1 MRTTGT
7 RDQLARVATA
17 GAVAVGVAS
26 AALGSL
32 RFGWPSWLPVSSDT
46 MAMAGAFTD
55 AAAPGA
61 ALSAVLSGVALSARP
76 GPGRVVLAALCAG
89 ATVVAAA
96 GLAPRF
102 SSSPAPAGGTEVTVL
117 TLNVRLGQ
125 GDPAAILEA
134 SREADVVVL
143 AEVTAPQV
151 EALDRLGFA
160 ERFPHRHEG
169 RLPAEGGAGTGVWSR
184 WPVTSTERLTRAVSH
199 QSWRT
204 TIAVPD
210 LEEALTVVAVHPAR
224 PYHGSDRW
232 LREQRALQAALPTS
246 GPRVVLGDFNAV
258 ASHPTQ
264 RALRRDGWASAVEQ
278 TGSGWVPTYPAGD
291 PRVPPLI
298 DIDHVYVSSDV
309 HATGLRTVRVPGADH
324 LGLLATLVVGG

>member
-7 RDQLARVATA
+7 RDQLARAATA
-17 GAVAVGVAS
+17 GAVSVAALSGV
-26 AALGSL
+26 LGSL
-32 RFGWPSWLPVSSDT
+32 RLGWPSWLPVSSDT
-46 MAMAGAFTD
+46 MAMVGAFTD

-61 ALSAVLSGVALSARP
+61 ALSAVLSGVALAARP
-76 GPGRVVLAALCAG
+76 GRGRVVLAALCAG

-102 SSSPAPAGGTEVTVL
+102 STAPAPAGGTEVKVL

-125 GDPAAILEA
+125 GDPTAILA
-134 SREADVVVL
+134 ATREADVVVL

-169 RLPAEGGAGTGVWSR
+169 RLPSQGGAGTGVWSR
-184 WPVTSTERLTRAVSH
+184 WPVTSTERLTPAISH
-199 QSWRT
+199 QSWTT
-204 TIAVPD
+204 TIAVPG
-210 LEEALTVVAVHPAR
+210 LEDPLTVVAVHPAR

-246 GPRVVLGDFNAV
+246 GPRVLLGDFNAV

-264 RALRRDGWASAVEQ
+264 RALRADGWVSAVEQ
-278 TGSGWVPTYPAGD
+278 TGAGWVPTYPVGD
-291 PRVPPLI
+291 PHVPPLV
-298 DIDHVYVSSDV
+298 DIDHVYVSSGV
-309 HATGLRTVRVPGADH
+309 HATGLRTVLVPGADH
-324 LGLLATLVVGG
+324 LGLRATLRVAP